1 MVNENKKT
9 DYYSIGKMD
18 YRKKTQERM
27 IANIPQS
34 FSVVS
39 RKFSDH
45 EFRPIL
51 SNIVRNNETTMIKW

>member
-1 MVNENKKT
+1 
-9 DYYSIGKMD
+9 MD

-27 IANIPQS
+27 IANIPQA

-39 RKFSDH
+39 RKFSDR

-51 SNIVRNNETTMIKW
+51 SNIVRNNETIMIKW